1 MIQVHATVTH
11 EGRQHMKKIISILFL
26 GLLLADAAKAQGT
39 DLYELSSRTLDMT
52 EAVAVCA
59 GQDAACSRDDIQA
72 MRDELPNIG
81 QDLFGGLT
89 SGRLPR
95 LTLTLEEGEALLAR
109 VEGLQSRFVHI
120 SLLDARCN
128 RGARF
133 ATAVL
138 RSFERVLKNWGPAL
152 KSIFQSLLPFYVT
165 VLLAG
170 LYSLG
175 VSIWILILMLLLVL
189 DVPTLLN
196 CLWWW
201 L

>member
-1 MIQVHATVTH
+1 
-11 EGRQHMKKIISILFL
+11 MKKIIGIIFFGILM
-26 GLLLADAAKAQGT
+26 ANAAKAQGT
-39 DLYELSSRTLDMT
+39 DLYELSSRALDMT
-52 EAVAVCA
+52 EAIAVCA
-59 GQDAACSRDDIQA
+59 GEDAACSRDDIQA
-72 MRDELPNIG
+72 IRDELPNIG
-81 QDLFGGLT
+81 QELFGGLK
-89 SGRLPR
+89 SGRLPAM
-95 LTLTLEEGEALLAR
+95 TLTLEEGEALLTRA
-109 VEGLQSRFVHI
+109 EGLQSRFAHI

-138 RSFERVLKNWGPAL
+138 RSFQRVLKNWGPAL
-152 KSIFQSLLPFYVT
+152 KSIFQSLLPFYVS